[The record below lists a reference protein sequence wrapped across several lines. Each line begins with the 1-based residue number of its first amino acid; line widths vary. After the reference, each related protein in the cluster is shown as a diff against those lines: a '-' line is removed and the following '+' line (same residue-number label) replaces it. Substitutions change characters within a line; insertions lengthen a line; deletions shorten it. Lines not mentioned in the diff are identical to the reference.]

1 MIFLS
6 IFWMHIIMAMSR
18 QPKRG
23 PGRRPKG
30 DESMVQL
37 AIRFPR
43 RMIDAIDA
51 MRTMRLDEPDRAAV
65 IRELL
70 AEALAA
76 RERKGR

>member
-1 MIFLS
+1 
-6 IFWMHIIMAMSR
+6 
-18 QPKRG
+18 
-23 PGRRPKG
+23 
-30 DESMVQL
+30 MVQL